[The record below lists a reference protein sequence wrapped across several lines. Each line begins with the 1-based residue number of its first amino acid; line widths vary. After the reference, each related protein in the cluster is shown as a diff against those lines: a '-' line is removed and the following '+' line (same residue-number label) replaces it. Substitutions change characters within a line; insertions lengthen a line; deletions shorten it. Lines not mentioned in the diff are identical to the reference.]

1 MGKDCEESICI
12 DKPSISKF
20 TTASSHSVLFKQT
33 EMDQRYP
40 ERPLYRTE
48 FGNSTWK
55 LLHRVSANYP
65 DKPDES
71 QKLHMNFLIK
81 GISLFFPC
89 PECAEHFRQE
99 ISILPPKLDSKQELA
114 SWFCYQHNQVNK
126 RLGKEVYN
134 CDNIDKLISE
144 YKL

>member
-1 MGKDCEESICI
+1 MGKGCEESICI

-20 TTASSHSVLFKQT
+20 TTGYTSVLFKQT

-55 LLHRVSANYP
+55 VLHRITALYP
-65 DKPDES
+65 DKPSDDD
-71 QKLHMNFLIK
+71 KHHMNRLIN
-81 GISLFFPC
+81 GIGQYFPC
-89 PECAEHFRQE
+89 PECADHFGKE
-99 ISILPPKLDSKQELA
+99 IQILPPKLDSKKDLT

-134 CDNIDKLISE
+134 CDNVEKLINE

>member
-1 MGKDCEESICI
+1 MGKGCEETVCI

-20 TTASSHSVLFKQT
+20 NISNSSVLFKQT
-33 EMDQRYP
+33 EINQRYP

-55 LLHRVSANYP
+55 VLHRITTLYP
-65 DKPDES
+65 EKPKEDEK
-71 QKLHMNFLIK
+71 QMMNKLIK

-89 PECAEHFRQE
+89 PECAEHFRNE
-99 ISILPPKLDSKQELA
+99 ISILPPKLDSKKDLT
-114 SWFCYQHNQVNK
+114 SWLCYQHNQVNK
-126 RLGKEVYN
+126 RLGKDLFK
-134 CDNIDKLISE
+134 CDNVDKLINE